1 MRAIMATSF
10 GPPDVLEPAEL
21 PTPQPG
27 TGRLLVRVDL
37 VGVHWVDTMVRLGRG
52 PAVFPVTPPYVPGSG
67 VAGTVVAVGDGVDD
81 AWLGAKVVTRVE
93 GGAYAEMAVAK
104 AADALVV
111 PEGLDSADALA
122 VLFDGSTALALLERT
137 PVHAG
142 EKVLVMPGVGGAG
155 SLLVQLANAAGAT
168 VIAAVRGEQK
178 RALAEK
184 LGAVAVEYDQLD
196 SVGELDV
203 VFDGIGGELGTTAI
217 KLVKDGGRFSRY
229 GMAAGG
235 EVAVGAAD
243 GRRLASVVGMEQL
256 QEFWPDAPR
265 RMRYVLN
272 EAAAG
277 RLTPII
283 GRIYPLEQAA
293 TAHEDIAGR
302 RFVGKI
308 LLTTGQA

>member
-1 MRAIMATSF
+1 MRAIMATGF

-37 VGVHWVDTMVRLGRG
+37 VGVHWVDTMIRLGRG

-67 VAGTVVAVGDGVDD
+67 VAGTVVAVGDDVDE

-93 GGAYAEMAVAK
+93 GGAYAELAVAK
-104 AADALVV
+104 AEDALVV
-111 PEGLDSADALA
+111 PAGLDPADALA

-137 PVHAG
+137 PVQAG

-155 SLLVQLANAAGAT
+155 SLLVQLAVAAGAT

-196 SVGELDV
+196 TVGELDV
-203 VFDGIGGELGTTAI
+203 VFDGIGGELGATAI
-217 KLVKDGGRFSRY
+217 KLLKDGGRFSRY
-229 GMAAGG
+229 GMVAGG
-235 EVAVGAAD
+235 EAAVGD
-243 GRRLASVVGMEQL
+243 VERLASVVGMEQL

-283 GRIYPLEQAA
+283 GRIYPLDQAA
-293 TAHEDIAGR
+293 TAHADIAGR

>member
-10 GPPDVLEPAEL
+10 GSPEVLRPVEL
-21 PTPQPG
+21 PAPEPG

-37 VGVHWVDTMVRLGRG
+37 VGVHWVDTMIRLGRG

-67 VAGTVVAVGDGVDD
+67 VAGTVVAVGEGADE

-93 GGAYAEMAVAK
+93 GGAYAELAVAK
-104 AADALVV
+104 AEDALVV
-111 PEGLDSADALA
+111 PDGLDPADALA

-155 SLLVQLANAAGAT
+155 SLLVQLAGAAGAT
-168 VIAAVRGEQK
+168 VVAAVRGEQK
-178 RALAEK
+178 RAIAEK
-184 LGAVAVEYDQLD
+184 LGAVAVEYDQLAGI
-196 SVGELDV
+196 GELDV
-203 VFDGIGGELGTTAI
+203 VFDGIGGELGAAAI

-235 EVAVGAAD
+235 ETVVPDAD
-243 GRRLASVVGMEQL
+243 AQRLASVVGMEQL

-277 RLTPII
+277 RLTPVI

-293 TAHEDIAGR
+293 AAHADIAAR